1 MMRAL
6 EQLAHELNAEALTC
20 RAIIE
25 TPAGSP
31 AKFAYD
37 LESGL
42 FQLGKMLPLGLAFPV
57 DFGFIPSTLGGDGDP
72 LDILVL
78 PEVHL
83 PVGTLLDVRLL
94 GIMEAEQ
101 RKTNKRPKRN
111 DRIIARLTESRLYP
125 GIDDLSQLGR
135 AFIDELAVF
144 FQTYKA
150 LRGQTYEIL
159 NVGGPERAVGIIR
172 EGERRFQGQQAA

>member
-1 MMRAL
+1 MRAL
-6 EQLAHELNAEALTC
+6 EQLANELEPEAFTC

-25 TPAGSP
+25 TPCGSP

-57 DFGFIPSTLGGDGDP
+57 DFGFIPSTLGGDDDP

-94 GIMEAEQ
+94 GIVEAEQ
-101 RKTNKRPKRN
+101 RKPNKRPKRN

-125 GIDDLSQLGR
+125 GIDDLSQLGK
-135 AFIDELAVF
+135 AFVDELAIF

-150 LRGQTYEIL
+150 LRGQSYEIL
-159 NVGGPERAVGIIR
+159 NVGGPERAIIMIR
-172 EGERRFQGQQAA
+172 EGERRFEGQQAA

>member
-1 MMRAL
+1 MREL
-6 EQLAHELNAEALTC
+6 EQLANELDAAAFTC

-25 TPAGSP
+25 TPNGSP

-42 FQLGKMLPLGLAFPV
+42 FHLGKLLPLGLAFPV
-57 DFGFIPSTLGGDGDP
+57 DFGFIPSTLGGDNDP
-72 LDILVL
+72 LDVLVL

-83 PVGTLLDVRLL
+83 PVGTLLEVRLL

-101 RKTNKRPKRN
+101 RKASKRPKRN
-111 DRIIARLTESRLYP
+111 DRIIARLIDSRLYP
-125 GIDDLSQLGR
+125 GIDDLSQLGQ
-135 AFIDELAVF
+135 AFVDELAIF

-150 LRGQTYEIL
+150 LKGQTYEIL
-159 NVGGPERAVGIIR
+159 NVGGPDRAIAIIR
-172 EGERRFQGQQAA
+172 EGERRFQAQQAA

>member
-1 MMRAL
+1 MRAL
-6 EQLAHELNAEALTC
+6 EQLANELDADAFTC

-25 TPAGSP
+25 TPSGSP

-42 FQLGKMLPLGLAFPV
+42 FHLGKMLPLGLAFPV
-57 DFGFIPSTLGGDGDP
+57 DFGFVPSTLGGDNDP

-83 PVGTLLDVRLL
+83 PVGTLLEVRLL

-101 RKTNKRPKRN
+101 RKMNKRPKRN
-111 DRIIARLTESRLYP
+111 DRIVARLIDSRLYP
-125 GIDDLSQLGR
+125 GIENLSQLGQ
-135 AFIDELAVF
+135 AFVDELAVF

-150 LRGQTYEIL
+150 LRGQSYDIL
-159 NVGGPERAVGIIR
+159 NVGGPERAITIIR
-172 EGERRFQGQQAA
+172 EGERRFHAQQAA